1 MRFAIYG
8 AGGVGGYFG
17 GRLAQAGED
26 VTFIAR
32 GMHLEAIKDR
42 GLWVESINGDF
53 HISMA
58 MAFDRPEKVG
68 VVDVVL
74 VATKAWQVA
83 EAAQQMKPLIGPQTM
98 VVPLLNGVSAPDE
111 LSAALGREHI
121 LGGMCRLSVFIGGP
135 GLIKH
140 VGIQPYIAFGER
152 DGAQSERVERL
163 RAVFARCQG
172 LTVDVPADIEATMWD
187 KFIFIAAISGV
198 GAVTRQPLGGFRALP
213 ESRALLLAALEET
226 TAVARARGVRLP
238 ADQVQKTL
246 AFIDNA
252 APGLVASMQKDVLE
266 GKPSELEAQ
275 NGAVLRMGR
284 ELGVP
289 TPIHGFIYASLL
301 PGELK
306 AREAAK
312 ITNRKSKIVNPK
324 SETP

>member
-1 MRFAIYG
+1 MRFAIFG
-8 AGGVGGYFG
+8 TGGVGGYFG

-32 GMHLEAIKDR
+32 GLHLNAIKER

-53 HISMA
+53 HIDLTMA
-58 MAFDRPEKVG
+58 SADPEKVG

-83 EAAQQMKPLIGPQTM
+83 EAAQQMKPLIGPRTM
-98 VVPLLNGVSAPDE
+98 VIPLENGVNAPDE
-111 LSAALGREHI
+111 LAAALGQEHI
-121 LGGMCRLSVFIGGP
+121 LGGLCRISAFIGGP

-140 VGIQPYIAFGER
+140 VGVQPYIAFGER
-152 DGAQSERVERL
+152 DGTKSERVERL
-163 RAVFARCQG
+163 RLAFARCQG
-172 LTVDVPADIEATMWD
+172 LKVEVPADIDVAMWD
-187 KFIFIAAISGV
+187 KFVFIAAVSGV
-198 GAVTRQPLGGFRALP
+198 GAVTRQPFGGFRAVP
-213 ESRALLLAALEET
+213 ESRALLIAALEET

-246 AFIDNA
+246 AIIDNS
-252 APGLVASMQKDVLE
+252 APGIMASMHKDILE

-275 NGAVLRMGR
+275 NGAIVRMGR

-289 TPIHGFIYASLL
+289 TPTHEFIYASLL

-306 AREAAK
+306 ARETAK
-312 ITNRKSKIVNPK
+312 I
-324 SETP
+324 

>member
-1 MRFAIYG
+1 MRFAIFG
-8 AGGVGGYFG
+8 TGGVGGYFG

-32 GMHLEAIKDR
+32 GLHLEAIKDR
-42 GLWVESINGDF
+42 GLWVESISGDF
-53 HISMA
+53 QISPA
-58 MAFDRPEKVG
+58 LAFDQPEKAG

-83 EAAQQMKPLIGPQTM
+83 EAAQQIKPLIGPQTM

-121 LGGMCRLSVFIGGP
+121 LGGLCRISAFIGGP

-140 VGIQPYIAFGER
+140 VGVQPYIAFGER
-152 DGAQSERVERL
+152 DRMQSERVERL

-172 LTVDVPADIEATMWD
+172 LTVETPDDIEAAIWD
-187 KFIFIAAISGV
+187 KFIFIAAVSGL
-198 GAVTRQPLGGFRALP
+198 GAITRQPLGGFRGVP
-213 ESRALLLAALEET
+213 ESRALLVAALEET

-246 AFIDNA
+246 LFIDHA
-252 APGLVASMQKDVLE
+252 GAGIVASMQKDISE

-275 NGAVLRMGR
+275 NGAVLHMGR

-289 TPIHGFIYASLL
+289 TPTHEFIYASLL

-306 AREAAK
+306 AREM
-312 ITNRKSKIVNPK
+312 SKIVNPK
-324 SETP
+324 S